1 MAMAQEDGLG
11 DGSVPAGRGQGRL
24 WDMDQRI
31 DQPLGHEADRVK
43 SMSALNKVR
52 LNSDASSCLRFCS

>member
-1 MAMAQEDGLG
+1 MAMAQEDGLA
-11 DGSVPAGRGQGRL
+11 DGPVPPGRGQGRL

-43 SMSALNKVR
+43 SMSGLNKVR
-52 LNSDASSCLRFCS
+52 LDASSCLCFRS

>member
-11 DGSVPAGRGQGRL
+11 DGPVPPGRGQGRL

-52 LNSDASSCLRFCS
+52 LDASSCLRFRS